1 MGQFKFLVETNR
13 VHLKKTMIKYI
24 RDAKKEGIVYTQDEL
39 KEYVVNKYKE
49 LDRKD
54 IEYTRINFSSGKFV
68 DEGNFRI
75 VLNDP
80 VEPVEPVESV

>member
-39 KEYVVNKYKE
+39 KEYVVKKYKE
-49 LDRKD
+49 FDRKD
-54 IEYTRINFSSGKFV
+54 IVYTRINFSSGKFV

>member
-49 LDRKD
+49 LDRND
-54 IEYTRINFSSGKFV
+54 IEYTRIHFRSGKFV